1 MIVQHTRT
9 GSHFAAFGESLMDVA
24 AWLRSSERHWVYDGS
39 ISNKRKPEWDL
50 SAGYDGAMRMCR
62 DGWSDGARD
71 LSNLLHAADIKN
83 DKRTVEKWDIAGY
96 EPDVARY
103 LGGDPAHMRR
113 RTRNP
118 DVTRAPVVSII
129 YNITANANITA
140 KSLALM
146 GSAMV
151 AIVDQLET
159 RGRRVDLCAAF
170 VAGLNGGNRVVTGW
184 RVKSP
189 EDQMDL
195 AAVAFSIAHPAAM
208 RRIAF
213 GMEERSPRHFQQPGY
228 GSSMTILPGELPDTD
243 EDALRVQGLSGGGAP
258 TSVRGAIEMLTMQ
271 INTAAGFELVE
282 LVK

>member
-1 MIVQHTRT
+1 MIIRYERQGRT
-9 GSHFAAFGESLMDVA
+9 FAAFGESLMDVA
-24 AWLRSSERHWVYDGS
+24 AWIRTSERHWPLDSSV
-39 ISNKRKPEWDL
+39 SNKRKDNWDL
-50 SAGYDGAMRMCR
+50 SAGFDGALRMCR

-71 LSNLLHAADIKN
+71 LSTLLHAADIKN

-103 LGGDPAHMRR
+103 LAGDPAHMRR

-118 DVTRAPVVSII
+118 DVTRAPVVSIV
-129 YNITANANITA
+129 YNITANANVTA

-170 VAGLNGGNRVVTGW
+170 CASLKTGRRVVTGW
-184 RVKSP
+184 RVKAP

-213 GMEERSPRHFQQPGY
+213 AMEERSPREWSEPGY
-228 GSSMTILPGELPDTD
+228 GAANIVLPGELPDTD
-243 EDALRVQGLSGGGAP
+243 PEALRVNGLAGGGTP
-258 TSVRGAIEMLTMQ
+258 STVRGAIEMLTLQ

-282 LVK
+282 LVS